1 MDHRDDRY
9 QKDRVTWDMLQIEIV
24 DYLLKDLKLDDI
36 FTEDEIQKCIGIVR
50 INAIR
55 STEDHDHGRYRSVFP
70 RMALLSNSCFCNCR
84 VLNKRNGLAK
94 ALEIRAQT
102 HIKAG
107 TELTIQYNHLLMGR
121 RSRRESFRQGWF

>member
-55 STEDHDHGRYRSVFP
+55 STEDHDHGR
-70 RMALLSNSCFCNCR
+70 
-84 VLNKRNGLAK
+84 
-94 ALEIRAQT
+94 
-102 HIKAG
+102 
-107 TELTIQYNHLLMGR
+107 
-121 RSRRESFRQGWF
+121 

>member
-1 MDHRDDRY
+1 MLESLKWPQHDRLSTFQVILVLRLLVIRDTNPKKWKDISKLMDHRDDRY

-55 STEDHDHGRYRSVFP
+55 STEDHDHGR
-70 RMALLSNSCFCNCR
+70 
-84 VLNKRNGLAK
+84 
-94 ALEIRAQT
+94 
-102 HIKAG
+102 
-107 TELTIQYNHLLMGR
+107 
-121 RSRRESFRQGWF
+121 